1 MSVYFVE
8 RLASFQHTLKHMFVM
23 TAMRDNRKQKRNGPN
38 MSWIE
43 FNYGWL
49 QLFIVLSI
57 WGIDG

>member
-1 MSVYFVE
+1 
-8 RLASFQHTLKHMFVM
+8 M
-23 TAMRDNRKQKRNGPN
+23 TAMRNNRKQKRNGQS